1 MDTAVQLYE
10 IADYYE
16 ACLVAGSRR
25 GRAYCVQRACS
36 VRMQYACSARA
47 VRVQCACSARAV
59 RVQCACSACA
69 VRDLPAY
76 LVVRALQR
84 EQPPARDGDARACRW
99 EEAGHPHEGS
109 QAGCVV
115 RTSWSF

>member
-1 MDTAVQLYE
+1 MDTAVQLHE

-47 VRVQCACSARAV
+47 VRVQCAYSARAV
-59 RVQCACSACA
+59 GVVA
-69 VRDLPAY
+69 V
-76 LVVRALQR
+76 
-84 EQPPARDGDARACRW
+84 E
-99 EEAGHPHEGS
+99 
-109 QAGCVV
+109 
-115 RTSWSF
+115 